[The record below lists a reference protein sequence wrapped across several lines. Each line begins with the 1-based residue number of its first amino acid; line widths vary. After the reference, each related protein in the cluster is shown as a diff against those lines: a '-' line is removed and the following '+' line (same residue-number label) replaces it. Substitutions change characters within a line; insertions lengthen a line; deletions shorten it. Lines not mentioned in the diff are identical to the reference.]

1 MHCFLGFLST
11 MILLLA
17 MVNYAHA
24 DTGHEDAEGLRSR
37 VVLEADEIDSSTV
50 EVGAL
55 VVVVYGMGERHPV
68 SGEWAK
74 LDTAR
79 GYIKAIDQRRLIVG
93 LEPDGGSK
101 WIALERI
108 QTLILVGDIATGR
121 TDNGKVIDNS
131 QKEHIQTQDNS
142 GQIAGGFQAAP
153 DTISV
158 KKDNRG
164 GGTRRVSGKLLRG
177 LVGGY
182 AFLLAGTL
190 IGAGID
196 GYYGKCRGLSP
207 TNEQYDSENEKL
219 CVDVGAFIGAST
231 GWVLGTP
238 IGVSM
243 LEPNDRFIHTL
254 GGSLGGLVTSGWL
267 TIMSAGTLWPSMIVA
282 PVIFATLASEWSRHA
297 ELSRNPLEASE
308 GRHFFI
314 GMVPEPRGNLTT
326 VVTLWF

>member
-1 MHCFLGFLST
+1 MYRFLGFLST
-11 MILLLA
+11 MILSIE
-17 MVNYAHA
+17 MINYVHA
-24 DTGHEDAEGLRSR
+24 DEGGEDAEGLRAR
-37 VVLEADEIDSSTV
+37 VVLQAGEIDSSTV

-55 VVVVYGMGERHPV
+55 AVVVYGTGERHPV

-74 LDTAR
+74 LDTVK
-79 GYIKAIDQRRLIVG
+79 GYIKAVNQRRLIVG
-93 LEPDGGSK
+93 LEPDGWSK

-121 TDNGKVIDNS
+121 TDNGRVIDNS
-131 QKEHIQTQDNS
+131 QKEHIQVQADS
-142 GQIAGGFQAAP
+142 GRAESGFQATP
-153 DTISV
+153 DTVSV
-158 KKDNRG
+158 KAEGRS

-177 LVGGY
+177 VVGGY
-182 AFLLAGTL
+182 AFSLAGTL

-196 GYYGKCRGLSP
+196 GYYGKCRGLFP
-207 TNEQYDSENEKL
+207 TNEQYDSENGKL
-219 CVDVGAFIGAST
+219 CADVGTFIGAST

-282 PVIFATLASEWSRHA
+282 PVIFSTLASEWSRHA

-308 GRHFFI
+308 GRRFFI
-314 GMVPEPRGNLTT
+314 GLVPEPRGNLTT